1 MSATAPQPSN
11 SDSSSSSITIRQ
23 ARDEDATA
31 IRLLVTQALLAA
43 DQYVPTAEAD
53 TDLIETGYYRKPGRG
68 MWVAVEDE
76 LIIGCAAID
85 LGEDGYST
93 LRRLAGISLANLT
106 AAAVAFAQGR
116 GYRGVEAVLPTA
128 MSDAR
133 EAVTTEGFLNDANAN
148 DLLFRRTLY
157 AAEPPLN
164 RA

>member
-23 ARDEDATA
+23 ARDADATA

-43 DQYVPTAEAD
+43 ELDAPTVEAD
-53 TDLIETGYYRKPGRG
+53 TDLIEAGYYREPGRG

-76 LIIGCAAID
+76 RIIGCAAID
-85 LGEDGYST
+85 LGEDGHAT

-116 GYRGVEAVLPTA
+116 GYRGVETVLPTA

-133 EAVTTEGFLNDANAN
+133 EAVTTEGFLNDATAN
-148 DLLFRRTLY
+148 DLLFRRTL
-157 AAEPPLN
+157 
-164 RA
+164 